1 MEFSLPTIFPALS
14 VQSRLRSTTAFSGKG
29 ITIALIDSG
38 FVQHPDLMLPKN
50 RIKLY
55 YDAVS
60 STESPLPSK
69 KVEHYSWHGTM
80 TACTAAGNGYLS
92 RNKYSSLA
100 FDAEVVLIRTMHESG
115 DIPTATIVKALQW
128 CLENH
133 KKYDIR
139 IINLSVYADELD
151 HSLEHPVTAAIEQLV
166 VEGVVVVA
174 AAGND
179 SRIPMVPP
187 AVAPSAITVGGLDDK
202 NSLKTNDDTLYNSS
216 FGTTIHGSIKPE
228 IIAPAIWLPAPI
240 LLNTS
245 TQREAAILCALDAL
259 PDDLLPVV
267 LPDLIH
273 DTKLPSH
280 IFFAKDVKTIR
291 KMISERLEQEKVISP
306 YYKHVDGT
314 SFAAPIVCSIVAQ
327 MLEVNPY
334 LLPQDIK
341 EQLVLTSYQ
350 LPGYPLERQG
360 YGVVQPTFAV
370 EKAVRSREEI
380 LIRW

>member
-14 VQSRLRSTTAFSGKG
+14 VQSRLRSTTEYSGKG

-38 FVQHPDLMLPKN
+38 FVQHPDLMMPNN

-55 YDAVS
+55 YDAV
-60 STESPLPSK
+60 ENIEQPLPPK

-100 FDAEVVLIRTMHESG
+100 FDAEVVLIRTMHDTG
-115 DIPTATIVKALQW
+115 DIPTATIVKALEW
-128 CLENH
+128 CLEHH
-133 KKYDIR
+133 KKYSIN

-151 HSLEHPVTAAIEQLV
+151 HTLEHPVTATIEKLV
-166 VEGVVVVA
+166 SNGVVVVA

-187 AVAPSAITVGGLDDK
+187 AVSPSAITVGGLDDK
-202 NSLKTNDDTLYNSS
+202 NSINIKDDTLYNSS
-216 FGTTIHGSIKPE
+216 FGTTIHGNIKPE
-228 IIAPAIWLPAPI
+228 VIAPAIWLPAPI
-240 LLNTS
+240 LLNTP

-259 PDDLLPVV
+259 PDDLLPVI
-267 LPDLIH
+267 LPDVIH
-273 DTKLPSH
+273 STHLPSN
-280 IFFAKDVKTIR
+280 IFFAKEVKEIR
-291 KMISERLEQEKVISP
+291 VMISQRLQQEKVISP

-334 LLPQDIK
+334 LMPQDIK
-341 EQLVLTSYQ
+341 EQLVMTAQQ
-350 LPGYPLERQG
+350 LPGFPLERQG
-360 YGVVQPTFAV
+360 YGVVQPTLAV
-370 EKAVRSREEI
+370 EKAVRSRKEV
-380 LIRW
+380 LIRL

>member
-14 VQSRLRSTTAFSGKG
+14 VQSRLRSTTEYSGKG

-38 FVQHPDLMLPKN
+38 FVQHPDLMLPTN

-55 YDAVS
+55 YDAVKNE
-60 STESPLPSK
+60 ESEVPPK

-100 FDAEVVLIRTMHESG
+100 FDAEVVLIRTMHDEG
-115 DIPTATIVKALQW
+115 DIPTSTIVKALEW
-128 CLENH
+128 CLEHH
-133 KKYDIR
+133 KKYSIN

-151 HSLEHPVTAAIEQLV
+151 HSLEHPVTAAIEKLV
-166 VEGVVVVA
+166 AKGVVVVA

-187 AVAPSAITVGGLDDK
+187 AVSPSAITVGGLDDK
-202 NSLKTNDDTLYNSS
+202 NSININDDTLYNSS
-216 FGTTIHGSIKPE
+216 FGTTIHGNIKPE
-228 IIAPAIWLPAPI
+228 VIAPAIWLPAPI
-240 LLNTS
+240 LLNTP

-259 PDDLLPVV
+259 PDDLLPVIV
-267 LPDLIH
+267 PDVIHSTNLPRN
-273 DTKLPSH
+273 
-280 IFFAKDVKTIR
+280 IFFAKEVKEIR
-291 KMISERLEQEKVISP
+291 AMISERLQLEKVISP

-314 SFAAPIVCSIVAQ
+314 SFAAPIVCSIIAQ

-334 LLPQDIK
+334 LMPQDIK
-341 EQLVLTSYQ
+341 EQLVMTASQ
-350 LPGYPLERQG
+350 LPGFPLERQG
-360 YGVVQPTFAV
+360 YGVVQPTLAV
-370 EKAVRSREEI
+370 EKAVRSKKEV
-380 LIRW
+380 LIRL

>member
-14 VQSRLRSTTAFSGKG
+14 VQSRLRSTTEFSGKG

-38 FVQHPDLMLPKN
+38 FVQHPDLMMPHN

-55 YDAVS
+55 YDAVENVEHS
-60 STESPLPSK
+60 LPPK
-69 KVEHYSWHGTM
+69 KVDHYSWHGTM

-100 FDAEVVLIRTMHESG
+100 YDAEVVLVRTMHDTG
-115 DIPTATIVKALQW
+115 DIPTSTIVKALEW
-128 CLENH
+128 CLENQ
-133 KKYDIR
+133 KKYSIN

-151 HSLEHPVTAAIEQLV
+151 HSLEHPVTATIEKLV
-166 VEGVVVVA
+166 ANGVVVVA

-187 AVAPSAITVGGLDDK
+187 AVSPSAITVGGLDDK
-202 NSLKTNDDTLYNSS
+202 NSVNVKDDTLYNSS

-228 IIAPAIWLPAPI
+228 VIAPAIWLPAPI
-240 LLNTS
+240 LLNTP

-259 PDDLLPVV
+259 PDDLLPVI
-267 LPDLIH
+267 LPDVIH
-273 DTKLPSH
+273 STHLPSN
-280 IFFAKDVKTIR
+280 IFFAKEVKEIR
-291 KMISERLEQEKVISP
+291 AMISQRLQQEKVISP

-327 MLEVNPY
+327 MLEVNPF
-334 LLPQDIK
+334 LMPLDIK
-341 EQLVLTSYQ
+341 EQLVLTAQQ
-350 LPGYPLERQG
+350 LPGFPLERQG
-360 YGVVQPTFAV
+360 YGVVQPTLAV
-370 EKAVRSREEI
+370 ERAVRSRKEV
-380 LIRW
+380 LIRL